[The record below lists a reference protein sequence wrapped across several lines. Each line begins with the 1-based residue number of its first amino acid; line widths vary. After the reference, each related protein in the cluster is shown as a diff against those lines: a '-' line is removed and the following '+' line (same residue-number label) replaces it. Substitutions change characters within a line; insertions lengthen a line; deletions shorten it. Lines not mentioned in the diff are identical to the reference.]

1 MLQLQW
7 QTMADVPVVS
17 MGPDN
22 VTVYVL
28 TNCLC
33 YFIILGLKRVMFP
46 SLGTTVKT
54 G

>member
-22 VTVYVL
+22 VTVH
-28 TNCLC
+28 
-33 YFIILGLKRVMFP
+33 
-46 SLGTTVKT
+46 VKLI
-54 G
+54 GN